1 MKWEMSCVL
10 MDVMCEMSC
19 VSVCDVRNELCANER
34 NELCVNM

>member
-1 MKWEMSCVL
+1 

-34 NELCVNM
+34 NELCVNVWGVKRAVC